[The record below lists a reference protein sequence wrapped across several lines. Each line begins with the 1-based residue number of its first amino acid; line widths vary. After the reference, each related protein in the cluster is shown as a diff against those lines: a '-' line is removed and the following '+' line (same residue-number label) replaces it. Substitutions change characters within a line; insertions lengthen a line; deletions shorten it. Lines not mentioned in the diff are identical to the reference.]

1 MNKVTKRIVA
11 VIMAIAVVTA
21 GFMTVYAEKSESLPV
36 DIKAKAAILVD
47 VSTGKVLMKYNENE
61 KLYPAS
67 VTKIMSLLLVV
78 EAIDAKKI
86 KLTDIVTASSTAAGK
101 GGSQI
106 WLKEG
111 EQMTVEELLKAT
123 AVYSANDACTA
134 LGELVAGSDEAFV
147 NMMNKRAEELGM
159 TNTHFENCTGLDDST
174 TNHLTTAADIAKMSV
189 ELLHHELI
197 TKYTTIWMDSLR
209 NGQTELV
216 NTNKLIRFYEGATGL
231 KTGTTS
237 KAGCCISASAMRNGT
252 HLVAVVL
259 GSSNSNERFETAKA
273 LLNWGFANYCVYTP
287 DISRELVPDV
297 RVTGGVEEKITPVIP
312 EIKPILIKKGTENE
326 INCVIDLAA
335 DVLAPVEKGQVLGM
349 AKLLIGDEIVGEYKF
364 VSQDSVG
371 KLTFSIIFFRIL
383 NQTATLK
390 K

>member
-1 MNKVTKRIVA
+1 MNKLTKRIIA
-11 VIMAIAVVTA
+11 MLMAATILILNLISAN
-21 GFMTVYAEKSESLPV
+21 AEKAEPMPV
-36 DIKAKAAILVD
+36 DIRAKAAALVD
-47 VSTGKVLMKYNENE
+47 VSTGKVLMNYNENE
-61 KLYPAS
+61 RLYPAS

-78 EAIDAKKI
+78 EAIDSGKI
-86 KLTDIVTASSTAAGK
+86 KLTDTVSVSATAAGK

-111 EQMTVEELLKAT
+111 EQMSVEELLKAT

-147 NMMNKRAEELGM
+147 DMMNMRAKELGM
-159 TNTHFENCTGLDDST
+159 TNTHFENCTGLDDT
-174 TNHLTTAADIAKMSV
+174 TADHLTTAADIAKMSV

-216 NTNKLIRFYEGATGL
+216 NTNKLIRFYDGATGL

-259 GSSNSNERFETAKA
+259 GSSNSNDRFETAKA
-273 LLNWGFANYCVYTP
+273 MLNWGFANYCVYTP
-287 DISRELVPDV
+287 TISRELVPDV
-297 RVTGGVEEKITPVIP
+297 KVTGGVEEKITPVIP
-312 EIKPILIKKGTENE
+312 EIKSILIKKGTENE

-335 DVLAPVEKGQVLGM
+335 DVCAPVEKGQVLGT
-349 AKLLIGDEIVGEYKF
+349 AKFLIGDEAVGEYKF
-364 VSQDSVG
+364 TAQQAVG
-371 KLTFSIIFFRIL
+371 RLTFSIIFFRIL
-383 NQTATLK
+383 KQTTVLK

>member
-1 MNKVTKRIVA
+1 MNKLTKRIIA
-11 VIMAIAVVTA
+11 MIMAIAVIIVNLITA
-21 GFMTVYAEKSESLPV
+21 YAEKAETQPI

-61 KLYPAS
+61 RLYPAS
-67 VTKIMSLLLVV
+67 VTKIMSLLLVI
-78 EAIDAKKI
+78 EAIDAGKI
-86 KLTDIVTASSTAAGK
+86 KLTDKVSASTTAAGK

-147 NMMNKRAEELGM
+147 AMMNSRAEELGM
-159 TNTHFENCTGLDDST
+159 TNTHFENCTGLDDT
-174 TNHLTTAADIAKMSV
+174 TTDHLTTAADIAKMSV

-197 TKYTTIWMDSLR
+197 TRYTTIWMDSLR

-259 GSSNSNERFETAKA
+259 GSSNSNDRFETAKA
-273 LLNWGFANYCVYTP
+273 MLNWGFANYCVYTP
-287 DISRELVPDV
+287 NISRELVPDV

-312 EIKPILIKKGTENE
+312 EIKSILIKKGTESE

-335 DVLAPVEKGQVLGM
+335 DVCAPVEKGQVLGT
-349 AKLLIGDEIVGEYKF
+349 AKFLIADEVVGEYKF
-364 VSQDSVG
+364 TSQEAVG

-383 NQTATLK
+383 KQTAVLK